1 MNSSMPLGRMLAV
14 FLAVLVGGNALLAAL
29 SYMFPDFPLPG
40 STGVIFMMVSSMS
53 AGQSV
58 AGRLGRLVTAREKL
72 VFAVAATVSTCLL
85 AVAILWAILAYF
97 GFPLTVQ
104 NAVAAMTG
112 EMVPDAELL
121 SILPWVLLFAVVVN
135 LLIAYF
141 FVGFGVKSQLKA
153 LEKKAAQ
160 GR

>member
-14 FLAVLVGGNALLAAL
+14 FLAVLVGGNVLLAAL
-29 SYMFPDFPLPG
+29 IYMFPDLPLPS

-58 AGRLGRLVTAREKL
+58 AGRLGRLLTAREKL
-72 VFAVAATVSTCLL
+72 VFASAATALACLL
-85 AVAILWAILAYF
+85 GVAILWAILAYF
-97 GFPLTVQ
+97 GLPLTVQ
-104 NAVAAMTG
+104 NTVAAMTG
-112 EMVPDAELL
+112 EIVPDAELM
-121 SILPWVLLFAVVVN
+121 SILPWVLLFVVVIN
-135 LLIAYF
+135 LLVAYF

-153 LEKKAAQ
+153 LEKRTSQ